1 MDDTGAGDWSTLYL
15 VVLAIL
21 AAIILFGVL
30 KPMYA
35 KGAKT
40 VQQQVRVIE
49 K

>member
-1 MDDTGAGDWSTLYL
+1 MDEAGAGDWSTLYI

-40 VQQQVRVIE
+40 VQRQIQVVG